1 MLNEQGFMCCLG
13 QVALQCGLKREDI
26 FKRNE
31 PRDTKIMCNYLTSLV
46 EREDSIVLENSAL
59 AVLAMNINDD
69 QMFSHKER
77 EQKLK
82 ELFSENNIDLQFVG
96 TFDAIREPK
105 YEIRY

>member
-1 MLNEQGFMCCLG
+1 
-13 QVALQCGLKREDI
+13 
-26 FKRNE
+26 
-31 PRDTKIMCNYLTSLV
+31 MCNYLTSLV

-82 ELFSENNIDLQFVG
+82 ELFSENDQTIN
-96 TFDAIREPK
+96 
-105 YEIRY
+105 